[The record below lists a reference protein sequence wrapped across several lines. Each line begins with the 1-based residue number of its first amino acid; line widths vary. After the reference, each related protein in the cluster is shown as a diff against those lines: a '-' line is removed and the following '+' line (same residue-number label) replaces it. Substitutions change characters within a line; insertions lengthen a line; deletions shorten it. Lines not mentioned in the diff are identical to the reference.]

1 MSINQ
6 SSCLSFA
13 FKGLM
18 TDFVCGTLAH
28 IQEFDHKVREVTPKK
43 LSCLYFTSTKLE
55 QSLQSNC
62 RWTKIDKIDITLEI
76 GNYGLDRRRQ
86 LMCK

>member
-13 FKGLM
+13 FKGLL
-18 TDFVCGTLAH
+18 TEFVCGTLAR
-28 IQEFDHKVREVTPKK
+28 IQEFDHKVREVTSKK
-43 LSCLYFTSTKLE
+43 APCAFTSSKLD
-55 QSLQSNC
+55 QSLQCNC
-62 RWTKIDKIDITLEI
+62 RWTQTDKVDITLEI
-76 GNYGLDRRRQ
+76 RNFSLAHRRH